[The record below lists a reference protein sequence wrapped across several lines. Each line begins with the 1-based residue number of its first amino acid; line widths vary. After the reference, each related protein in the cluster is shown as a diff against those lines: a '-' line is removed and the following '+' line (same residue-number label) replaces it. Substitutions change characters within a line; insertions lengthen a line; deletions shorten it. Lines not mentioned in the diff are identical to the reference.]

1 MMRFFT
7 TLLILLFMLSGA
19 IQAQSIDEA
28 ILIKQGELRAG
39 HISGEDVH
47 SFVLELEQDY
57 FVHGEA
63 NQISVDLVVTVYA
76 PDGSVLRTF
85 DNPARGPE
93 SFQFDSESDGTY
105 RIELK
110 SFEKQTGDYTLALH
124 LVEPKAESPDKR
136 VDQLM
141 AAYYSYEAPG
151 AVIGVIKDGDVVFS
165 KAYGM
170 ADLSHG
176 IEFSTETLTNIGST
190 SKQFTAFA
198 IALLAEQGKLSL
210 DDDVRT
216 HIPELPDFGQTITLR
231 HMMTHTTGFREFL
244 NAIALT
250 GRQLGKGDYIDQNE
264 LIDVVKRQPALQNDP
279 GAEWN
284 YNNTA
289 FGLLT
294 MVVER
299 VTSQSFPKWMKEN
312 VFDPLGMHS
321 TMVRENPSTI
331 IPNRSAG
338 YLMNEHGQ
346 YTEAADLGGAM
357 GAGGIYTTVGD
368 LAKWMVNYHDPK
380 IGSAALVDQMTTPYV
395 LTTGDTTNY
404 GLGLF
409 IDEQGGLKRYQH
421 GGADV
426 AHRSMFMYFPEIN
439 SGVVALSNFGSF
451 SNPATE
457 IADLFFGDK
466 MMQETAVEVSQN
478 ESGDFDPARYNPE
491 AFDDFAGRYA
501 LDAAPQFI
509 MSFMREG
516 DQLFTQATG
525 QPKFEIFPT
534 SDSTFKLTVVEA
546 SMTFHR
552 EADGTVKSMTLHQ
565 NGNNRATRLE
575 DAPWEPSE
583 DEQATY
589 AGRYFSEEL
598 ETFYTVVASDSGL
611 VLSQRR
617 LGNINLTPSKV
628 DVFGGGFPIGEITF
642 TRDENQQLNGFTVS
656 NGRTRGVRFDKQ

>member
-7 TLLILLFMLSGA
+7 TLLMLFFMLNGA
-19 IQAQSIDEA
+19 VQAQSVDEA
-28 ILIKQGELRAG
+28 TVIRQGEMRNG
-39 HISGEDVH
+39 HIGGEDVH
-47 SFVLELEQDY
+47 SFVLELEEDY

-63 NQISVDLVVTVYA
+63 NQISVDLVVTIYT

-93 SFQFDSESDGTY
+93 SFRFDSESSGTY

-170 ADLSHG
+170 ANLSHG
-176 IEFSTETLTNIGST
+176 IEFGTETLTNIGST

-198 IALLAEQGKLSL
+198 IALLAERGKLSL

-216 HIPELPDFGQTITLR
+216 YLPELPDFGQTITLR
-231 HMMTHTTGFREFL
+231 HMMTHTTGYREFL
-244 NAIALT
+244 NTIALT
-250 GRQLGKGDYIDQNE
+250 GRQLGKGDYIDRNE

-294 MVVER
+294 MVIER
-299 VTSQSFPKWMKEN
+299 VTSQSFPNWMKDN
-312 VFDPLGMHS
+312 VFDPLDMHS
-321 TMVRENPSTI
+321 TIVRENPSTI
-331 IPNRSAG
+331 IPNRSIG
-338 YLMNEHGQ
+338 YLMDEQGL
-346 YTEAADLGGAM
+346 YTEAGDLGGAM
-357 GAGGIYTTVGD
+357 GAGGIYTTIGD
-368 LAKWMVNYHDPK
+368 LAKWMGNYQNPK
-380 IGSAALVDQMTTPYV
+380 VGSAALIDQMTTPYV

-426 AHRSMFMYFPEIN
+426 AHRSMFMYFPGIN
-439 SGVVALSNFGSF
+439 SGVVALSNLGSF

-457 IADLFFGDK
+457 IADLFFADK

-501 LDAAPQFI
+501 LDVAPQFI

-552 EADGTVKSMTLHQ
+552 EPDGTVKAMTLHQ

-575 DAPWEPSE
+575 DEPWEPSG

-611 VLSQRR
+611 VLNQRR
-617 LGNINLTPSKV
+617 IGDILLTPSKE
-628 DVFGGGFPIGEITF
+628 DVFSGGFPIGEISF
-642 TRDENQQLNGFTVS
+642 IRNEEHIVNGFTVS
-656 NGRTRGVRFDKQ
+656 NVRARGIRFDKQ

>member
-1 MMRFFT
+1 MIRLKPV
-7 TLLILLFMLSGA
+7 LLTAIFILHGTV
-19 IQAQSIDEA
+19 QAQTTDEPWQ
-28 ILIKQGELRAG
+28 IRQGELRTG
-39 HISGEDVH
+39 HIGSEEVH
-47 SFVLELEQDY
+47 TFVLEIEQDY
-57 FVHGEA
+57 FVYGEA
-63 NQISVDLVVTVYA
+63 NQISVDLIVSIYA
-76 PDGSVLRTF
+76 PDGDIIKTF

-93 SFQFDSESDGTY
+93 SFQFDTAMKGAY

-110 SFEKQTGDYTLALH
+110 PFEKQAGNYSLALH
-124 LVEPKAESPDKR
+124 LVEPKAQSTDKR
-136 VDQLM
+136 VDQLLS
-141 AAYYSYEAPG
+141 AFHSFEAPG
-151 AVIGVIKDGDVVFS
+151 AVVGVIKEGEMVLS

-170 ADLSHG
+170 ADLSHE
-176 IEFSTETLTNIGST
+176 IPFSTETLTNIGST

-198 IALLAEQGKLSL
+198 IALLAERGQLSL

-244 NAIALT
+244 NTIALT
-250 GRQLGKGDYIDQNE
+250 GRQLEKGDYIDRNE

-294 MVVER
+294 IVVER
-299 VTSQSFPKWMKEN
+299 VIDQTFPAWMKEN
-312 VFDPLGMHS
+312 VFDPLGMQH
-321 TMVRENPSTI
+321 TMVRKNQSEI
-331 IPNRSAG
+331 VPNRSVG
-338 YLMNEHGQ
+338 YLMDEEGL

-368 LAKWMVNYHDPK
+368 LSKWMANYHDPK
-380 IGSAALVDQMTTPYV
+380 VGSAALIEQMTTPYV

-409 IDEQGGLKRYQH
+409 IDELRGLKRYQH
-421 GGADV
+421 GGADI
-426 AHRSMFMYFPEIN
+426 AHRSMYMYFPEIN
-439 SGVVALSNFGSF
+439 SGVIALSNLGSF

-457 IADLFFGDK
+457 IAELFFGDK
-466 MMQETAVEVSQN
+466 MMQEASVEVSQN
-478 ESGDFDPARYNPE
+478 ETIAFDPEQYDA
-491 AFDDFAGRYA
+491 ASFDDFAGRYA

-509 MSFMREG
+509 MTFMREG

-525 QPKFEIFPT
+525 QPKFEIFPI

-552 EADGTVKSMTLHQ
+552 ESDGTVKSMTLHQ

-575 DAPWEPSE
+575 DDPQKLTI
-583 DEQATY
+583 DEQAAF

-617 LGNINLTPSKV
+617 LGDIKLAPSKV
-628 DVFGGGFPIGEITF
+628 DVFGSGFPVGEIAF
-642 TRDENQQLNGFTVS
+642 TRDEEQRVNGFTVS